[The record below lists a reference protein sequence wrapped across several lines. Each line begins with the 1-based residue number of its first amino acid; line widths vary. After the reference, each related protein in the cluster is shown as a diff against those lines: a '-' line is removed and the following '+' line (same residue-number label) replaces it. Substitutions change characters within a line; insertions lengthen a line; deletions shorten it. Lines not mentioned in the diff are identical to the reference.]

1 MKSTRNVLTGLLRL
15 VEAGQGQI
23 DTRIRIQKEAFIL
36 AALGYPHLPLN
47 SFAYHHYGPFS
58 RELSDTLQIAVSA
71 GLLTEAQAPGADGG
85 FKYSYY
91 LTESGKNYLSEAGGE
106 IGELK
111 SVVDRLGREHW
122 RALELAA
129 TSLFLS
135 LRGNV
140 SEDDAFLKALELKP
154 STKPFANEARSLLSE
169 FQVNSHHHH

>member
-1 MKSTRNVLTGLLRL
+1 MKSTSNVLTGLLRL

-36 AALGYPHLPLN
+36 AALGYPHLPVN
-47 SFAYHHYGPFS
+47 SFTYHHYGPFS
-58 RELSDTLQIAVSA
+58 RELSDTLQVAVSS
-71 GLLTEAQAPGADGG
+71 GLLQESQAPGADGG
-85 FKYSYY
+85 FKYIYH
-91 LTESGKNYLSEAGGE
+91 LTDSGKTYLSEAGGE

-140 SEDDAFLKALELKP
+140 PQDEAISKALELKP
-154 STKPFANEARSLLSE
+154 STKPFFNEAKSLLSE
-169 FQVNSHHHH
+169 FRVSPQR